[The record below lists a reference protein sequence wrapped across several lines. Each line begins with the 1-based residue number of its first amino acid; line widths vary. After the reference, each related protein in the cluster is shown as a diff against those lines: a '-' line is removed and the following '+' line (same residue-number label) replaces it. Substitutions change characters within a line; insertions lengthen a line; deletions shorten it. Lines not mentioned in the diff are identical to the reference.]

1 MGKKD
6 INKKDDLKLLVN
18 IKDGILTVVE
28 LSFYINDKKLFT
40 RIINFTNV
48 EK

>member
-6 INKKDDLKLLVN
+6 INKKDNLKLLVN

-28 LSFYINDKKLFT
+28 LPSYINDKK
-40 RIINFTNV
+40 IIYKDNKSTNV